1 MTAFEI
7 HKNVCTDQLWHLD
20 FRVGVAEMMIWENYE
35 AHRVWLGSPITP
47 TPEQI
52 RLDQIYHILVPTS
65 QGYGMYCNTR
75 LMCLKCDKWMPKKS
89 LPWTVSFKTRL
100 SEAIQ
105 FFFDEFVNILN
116 SYHSIILVYFF
127 KKHSIEVIFSNQ
139 YCSFF
144 YI

>member
-35 AHRVWLGSPITP
+35 AHRVWLGNPTTP

-52 RLDQIYHILVPTS
+52 RLDQIYHTLVPTS

-75 LMCLKCDKWMPKKS
+75 LMCLKCDKWMQKKVCHG
-89 LPWTVSFKTRL
+89 L
-100 SEAIQ
+100 
-105 FFFDEFVNILN
+105 
-116 SYHSIILVYFF
+116 YHSKQDFLKQFNFSLMNSWIFWILTTV
-127 KKHSIEVIFSNQ
+127 
-139 YCSFF
+139 
-144 YI
+144 

>member
-35 AHRVWLGSPITP
+35 AHRVWLGSPTTP

-52 RLDQIYHILVPTS
+52 RLNQIYHTLVPTS

-75 LMCLKCDKWMPKKS
+75 LMCLKCDKWMQKKS

-100 SEAIQ
+100 SEAI
-105 FFFDEFVNILN
+105 
-116 SYHSIILVYFF
+116 
-127 KKHSIEVIFSNQ
+127 
-139 YCSFF
+139 
-144 YI
+144 